1 MKWNQTMQINEIC
14 SDRSKAVWPKGRE
27 KSITRTYTTKF
38 VHVHFISIGKRT
50 YIDDNKDMVMV
61 HFKMGQRKD
70 DPTPIKQNP
79 FVKHA
84 LSHPLFLIVCFHI
97 VYSKYFTVDK

>member
-1 MKWNQTMQINEIC
+1 MQINEVC

-61 HFKMGQRKD
+61 HFKMGLRKD
-70 DPTPIKQNP
+70 DPIPIRQNP
-79 FVKHA
+79 FVRQA
-84 LSHPLFLIVCFHI
+84 LRHPLFSNVCFNTVH
-97 VYSKYFTVDK
+97 SMYFVVGR